1 MSSAAVEPH
10 YTPEQYLARERQ
22 ATHKS
27 EFFNGRVYALT
38 HSASG
43 YPGASREHNLICFN
57 LARELG
63 GQLRDRDDC
72 EAYVADMRVKS
83 EATNSAYLYPGVT
96 VVCGP
101 PQFEDTGLDTLL
113 NPTVLIE
120 VLSPSTEAGDRGH
133 KFAHYRRIPSLQEYV
148 LVAQDRAQ
156 VERHVRQEDGWLL
169 TEFGDLEAVLPLA
182 SIGCAV
188 ALRDLYARVSFPAAE
203 TPGDA

>member
-22 ATHKS
+22 AAHKS
-27 EFFNGRVYALT
+27 EFFNGRVYAM
-38 HSASG
+38 A
-43 YPGASREHNLICFN
+43 GASREHNLICFN

-63 GQLRDRDDC
+63 SQLRDRDDC

-83 EATNSAYLYPGVT
+83 EATNAYLYPDVT

-156 VERHVRQEDGWLL
+156 VERHVRQEGGWLL

-188 ALRDLYARVSFPAAE
+188 ALRDLYARVAFPAAE